1 MMKYPAIFKFAGQD
15 ELLYLAN
22 KCSFEHQF
30 QLQQAYFTPD
40 DLLIDATGQAYLL
53 EQLKQQPDVLPA
65 TIRQYELHELTA
77 LVQAHFFALAQSC
90 VVKIQAPSVSA
101 LFELLAETDPAE

>member
-1 MMKYPAIFKFAGQD
+1 MMKYPAIFKLAGQD
-15 ELLYLAN
+15 ELLYLAT
-22 KCSFEHQF
+22 KSSFEHQF

-40 DLLIDATGQAYLL
+40 DVLIEATGQAYLL
-53 EQLKQQPDVLPA
+53 DQFKLPQSVLPA
-65 TIRQYELHELTA
+65 AIRQYELQELTA

-101 LFELLAETDPAE
+101 LFDLLAETDPA